1 MTDRSTLKARLAA
14 AIDRRAPEIVAL
26 GETLLRNP
34 ELGFKETKAAAVVTD
49 TLRRLGL
56 PYRDRLALTGVRAD
70 LAGAGAGPTV
80 AVLGELDALVCHGHP
95 DADPATG
102 AAHT

>member
-1 MTDRSTLKARLAA
+1 MTDRATLKARICE
-14 AIDRRAPEIVAL
+14 AIDRRGPEIVAL

-34 ELGFKETKAAAVVTD
+34 ELGFKVVKAAALVTD
-49 TLRRLGL
+49 TFRRLGL
-56 PYRDRLALTGVRAD
+56 PYRERLALTGVRAD
-70 LAGAGAGPTV
+70 LAGAGAGTTV
-80 AVLGELDALVCHGHP
+80 AVLGELDALVCHAQP